1 MKTSA
6 KEYLTPGHKRL
17 EIGAWALVA
26 LTLALAVYGGCTVK
40 GSFPTHYGVDGQANS
55 YGSAWIL
62 LLYPV
67 LGALVLGILSLV
79 AHGVSPETWNL
90 PFSVREERKAPVFR
104 DMLTMIFLLEGEIA
118 AMFLAATVLALLRN
132 GTATLVLTLL
142 FLAAATWTL
151 IHWCR
156 KAARDNRAEGET
168 GRLT

>member
-17 EIGAWALVA
+17 EIGAWALVGLT
-26 LTLALAVYGGCTVK
+26 LTLAIYGGCTVK
-40 GSFPTHYGVDGQANS
+40 GSFPTHYGMDGQANR

-67 LGALVLGILSLV
+67 LGALVLGVLSLV
-79 AHGVSPETWNL
+79 AHGVSPEDWNL
-90 PFSVREERKAPVFR
+90 PFVLKEENKTPVFR
-104 DMLTMIFLLEGEIA
+104 DMLTMLFLLEGEIS
-118 AMFLAATVLALLRN
+118 AMFLAATALALLHK

-142 FLAAATWTL
+142 FLAVVTWTL

-156 KAARDNRAEGET
+156 KAARDNRAEA
-168 GRLT
+168 

>member
-6 KEYLTPGHKRL
+6 KEYLTPGLKRL
-17 EIGAWALVA
+17 EVGVWVLVG
-26 LTLALAVYGGCTVK
+26 LTRALAVYGGCTVK
-40 GSFPTHYGVDGQANS
+40 GSVPTHYGVDGQPNN

-67 LGALVLGILSLV
+67 LGALVLGVLSLV

-90 PFSVREERKAPVFR
+90 PFTLNKENQAPVFR

-118 AMFLAATVLALLRN
+118 AMFLAATALALLRN

-142 FLAAATWTL
+142 FLAATAWTL

-156 KAARDNRAEGET
+156 KAARDNRAEG
-168 GRLT
+168 